1 MIRFFI
7 ENKLFTKH
15 SIKMISY
22 LSSYTRV
29 INFDKSCRLILYLS
43 DWLEVKFIDLYDPIY
58 DNLNKWFLDNSILI
72 QIMILKLQMFIRVID
87 KANKAKFKIFK
98 SP

>member
-7 ENKLFTKH
+7 ENKLFTMH

-43 DWLEVKFIDLYDPIY
+43 DWLNVKFIDLYDPIY
-58 DNLNKWFLDNSILI
+58 DNSIGDFWLI
-72 QIMILKLQMFIRVID
+72 Q
-87 KANKAKFKIFK
+87 
-98 SP
+98 S